1 MWAPLLILRNTV
13 AGAACVACGV
23 RWLVALSACNL
34 NPPQPVPASAASPRA
49 ILFPEASAICPTKN
63 GKNRKK
69 KVLILRPSAE
79 NKKRQC
85 VWPGDTKLDRMS
97 GAWAGSAPAPAPAH
111 HPGVVPDYK
120 PPAPSPAAALLYVIC
135 SSSVRCYILH
145 TGDSI

>member
-1 MWAPLLILRNTV
+1 MAKTEKRR
-13 AGAACVACGV
+13 C
-23 RWLVALSACNL
+23 R
-34 NPPQPVPASAASPRA
+34 Q
-49 ILFPEASAICPTKN
+49 
-63 GKNRKK
+63 
-69 KVLILRPSAE
+69 ILRPSAE

-120 PPAPSPAAALLYVIC
+120 PPAPSPAAALLLIC